1 MARYNGRALVI
12 EWDTVDLVGVR
23 TKSFNIANEHVD
35 VTTDDDDGWITLL
48 ADPATRAIE
57 VTVAGITENQILI
70 AEMMDASVESEPLDI
85 ELPTATGAL
94 LSGNF
99 FCTEFEGSGEHDGA
113 FEFSATFKSSGVVT
127 YTAGS

>member
-99 FCTEFEGSGEHDGA
+99 FCTELEGSGEHDGA